1 MRATIKAKLAGAF
14 TFLLL
19 ITATLGIFGITNMS
33 DINEKSTELSQNWMP
48 SIDAIHR
55 INTATGDL
63 RIAQY
68 THVVS
73 TDPAVMRTAE
83 GQIDS
88 ILNDIA
94 TQRARYEKL
103 ISSDEERQMYQAFE
117 GKFDRYLKEGDR
129 FIALSRANQNV
140 EAAATLADSRTLY
153 DDFSG
158 DLLKLVKLNT
168 EGGAQASAEGDVAYA
183 DARNLFVVLLVV
195 AVIAGIAAAIWIS
208 LTISRGLK
216 KVSVAIDAVAIGDLD
231 KDVVVTTNDEIKDLV
246 DTVNRMTANLRQT
259 AALAETIA
267 QGDLTVQH
275 TALSDEDKL
284 GHALIAMVERL
295 RIVVADT
302 VAAIGNVAAGSQ
314 ELSSSSE
321 QVSQGATEQA
331 AAAEQASASMEEMAA
346 NIKQNAD
353 NAAQTEKIARQSS
366 KDAEVSGEAV
376 NKAVGAMQM
385 IAEKIGIVQ
394 EIARQT
400 DLLALNAAVEAAR
413 AGEHGR
419 GFAVVASEVRKLA
432 ERSQGAAAEISQVS
446 SDTVKAAAEAGEML
460 GKLVPDIRRTAEL
473 VSEISAACR
482 EQDIGTAQINEAI
495 QQLDKVT
502 QQNASASEQI
512 SSTSEELASQ
522 AEELQQTIAFFRVE
536 SNGRGRAVPA
546 TRSAASPVKRA
557 AKPGKPATKPAHK
570 PNSVAH
576 QQERVQGFAL
586 DLERGGVDDDDA
598 HFGEAA

>member
-208 LTISRGLK
+208 LTISRGL
-216 KVSVAIDAVAIGDLD
+216 
-231 KDVVVTTNDEIKDLV
+231 IKDLV

-331 AAAEQASASMEEMAA
+331 AAAVSEQRADAQPRVLLSFAA
-346 NIKQNAD
+346 RDGRLCRAWRDSGRGGIACRD
-353 NAAQTEKIARQSS
+353 SVGWKIERKLLLESTGTAEYRQAGS
-366 KDAEVSGEAV
+366 D
-376 NKAVGAMQM
+376 
-385 IAEKIGIVQ
+385 
-394 EIARQT
+394 T
-400 DLLALNAAVEAAR
+400 DLLAAAQTMA
-413 AGEHGR
+413 AGE
-419 GFAVVASEVRKLA
+419 ALDADA
-432 ERSQGAAAEISQVS
+432 ERRAKTERW
-446 SDTVKAAAEAGEML
+446 
-460 GKLVPDIRRTAEL
+460 IRPRDPAL
-473 VSEISAACR
+473 CY
-482 EQDIGTAQINEAI
+482 
-495 QQLDKVT
+495 
-502 QQNASASEQI
+502 
-512 SSTSEELASQ
+512 
-522 AEELQQTIAFFRVE
+522 E
-536 SNGRGRAVPA
+536 SN
-546 TRSAASPVKRA
+546 
-557 AKPGKPATKPAHK
+557 
-570 PNSVAH
+570 
-576 QQERVQGFAL
+576 
-586 DLERGGVDDDDA
+586 
-598 HFGEAA
+598 